1 MNRLKALVYSIVGLC
16 ILGALFSSGQIQ
28 GLFEEMLVMLVV
40 FILVVE
46 LVPQFIVGEE
56 RNRPKHQRE

>member
-16 ILGALFSSGQIQ
+16 ILGALFSAGQIQ
-28 GLFEEMLVMLVV
+28 SLFEEMLVMLVA

-46 LVPQFIVGEE
+46 LVPQYIVGEE
-56 RNRPKHQRE
+56 RKRSKQEPE